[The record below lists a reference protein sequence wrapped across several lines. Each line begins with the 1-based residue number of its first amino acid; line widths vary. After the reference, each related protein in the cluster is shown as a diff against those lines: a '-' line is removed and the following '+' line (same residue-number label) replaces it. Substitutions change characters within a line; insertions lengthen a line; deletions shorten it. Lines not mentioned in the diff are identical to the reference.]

1 MTTFEITRGAFPLA
15 HARVGVAASPEPLA
29 ATPTLWAGARP

>member
-15 HARVGVAASPEPLA
+15 HVRAGVAASPEPLA
-29 ATPTLWAGARP
+29 ATPTLPPGARP